1 MLLSTKIFVRKGSK
15 TTVAREWRVV
25 SVPDEDC
32 RRTDLLALYNC
43 ICNHVFDEMEPYCPV
58 DGGSF
63 PVRAMIGNAQNTNQF
78 QDIPLNVCVADAV
91 GAFGLYIKYIVL
103 VDGESV
109 ECTQGV
115 TGHKRNAFEVQ
126 A

>member
-1 MLLSTKIFVRKGSK
+1 MLLSMKIFIRKGSK

-25 SVPDEDC
+25 NVPDEDC

-43 ICNHVFDEMEPYCPV
+43 IRNHVFDEMEPYFPV

-63 PVRAMIGNAQNTNQF
+63 PVQSMIGNAQNTNEF
-78 QDIPLNVCVADAV
+78 QDIPLNVYVADAV
-91 GAFGLYIKYIVL
+91 SAFGLYIKYIVL

-115 TGHKRNAFEVQ
+115 TGHKTNAFEVHV
-126 A
+126 